1 MIITRWQA
9 PLKPSREQ
17 IQVLFELE
25 GLEPFEE
32 IFEPTHKVS
41 DHRHPFTEVRIIA
54 AGEMLFNVAGNQVLL
69 REGDR
74 IEVPAN
80 TKHSQACHGTGPC
93 LSYCAQKIV

>member
-9 PLKPSREQ
+9 PLKPTRQQ
-17 IQVLFELE
+17 IQMILESE

-32 IFEPTHKVS
+32 VFEPAHQVPE
-41 DHRHPFTEVRIIA
+41 HRHPFTEVRILLS
-54 AGEMLFNVAGNQVLL
+54 GEMLFNVAGNQVLL

-80 TKHSQACHGTGPC
+80 TKHSHVCQGSETC
-93 LSYCAQKIV
+93 LCICAQKIV